1 MDFTPTLNA
10 VIDPPPEPL
19 PVTRQNATREPEPL
33 HQNATREPEVKY
45 SHFPQDTD
53 LALALVIGGLLGV
66 ALAFAF
72 SGPKADA

>member
-19 PVTRQNATREPEPL
+19 PVTRQNATREPEP
-33 HQNATREPEVKY
+33 TREPE
-45 SHFPQDTD
+45 HFPQDTFPQD